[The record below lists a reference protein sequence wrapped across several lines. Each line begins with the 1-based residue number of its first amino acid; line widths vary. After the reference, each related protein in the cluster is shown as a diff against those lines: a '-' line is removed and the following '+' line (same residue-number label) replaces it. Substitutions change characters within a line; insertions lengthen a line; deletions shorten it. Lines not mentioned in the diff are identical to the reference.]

1 MRLELETGMG
11 LGEMLSDYLQPA
23 SGREI
28 LSRMLRNLARLHRED
43 GDLPRLLQ
51 VQHRQVVLEPLD
63 WALRRER
70 GQTLAALGQ
79 TALAIEDLAL
89 YLQHAGATP
98 DRARVSAQLAALR
111 DAGPPRW
118 H

>member
-1 MRLELETGMG
+1 
-11 LGEMLSDYLQPA
+11 
-23 SGREI
+23 
-28 LSRMLRNLARLHRED
+28 
-43 GDLPRLLQ
+43 
-51 VQHRQVVLEPLD
+51 VLEPLD
-63 WALRRER
+63 WTLRRER
-70 GQTLAALGQ
+70 GQALAALGQ

-89 YLQHAGATP
+89 YLQHAGAAP